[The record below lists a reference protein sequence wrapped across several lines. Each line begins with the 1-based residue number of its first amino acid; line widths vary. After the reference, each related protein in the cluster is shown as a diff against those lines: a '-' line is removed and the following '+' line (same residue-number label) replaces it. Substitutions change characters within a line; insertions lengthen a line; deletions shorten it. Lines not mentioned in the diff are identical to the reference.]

1 MNKIL
6 ARDKFS
12 HIAGFLTL
20 AIFFLSD
27 RRFKRLSLGGLDL
40 VLIPEFLNFKF
51 FANKNIAFSL
61 PLEGAWLTFIITLII
76 GFLLFYLLR
85 FYGDLNKTTLFGLG
99 AVITGALSNLIDRF
113 THGFVIDYF
122 NLKYFTIFNVADILI
137 VSGTVLIFWGLIK
150 ENQQNANQLK

>member
-1 MNKIL
+1 MNKAL
-6 ARDKFS
+6 TRDKFS

-27 RRFKRLSLGGLDL
+27 RWFKRLSLGGLDL

-61 PLEGAWLTFIITLII
+61 PLEGAWLIFIITLII
-76 GFLLFYLLR
+76 SFLIFYFLR
-85 FYGDLNKTTLFGLG
+85 FYWALNKTTLFGLG

-113 THGFVIDYF
+113 TNGFVIDY
-122 NLKYFTIFNVADILI
+122 LDLSHFTIFNVADILI
-137 VSGTVLIFWGLIK
+137 VVGTALIFWGLIK
-150 ENQQNANQLK
+150 ENRQNAD

>member
-12 HIAGFLTL
+12 HIAWFLTL

-27 RRFKRLSLGGLDL
+27 RWFKRLSLSEIDL

-76 GFLLFYLLR
+76 GFLLFYFLR
-85 FYGDLNKTTLFGLG
+85 FYWDLNKTTFFGLG

-113 THGFVIDYF
+113 THGFVIDYL
-122 NLKYFTIFNVADILI
+122 NLRYFTIFNVADILI

-150 ENQQNANQLK
+150 ENRQNANQLK